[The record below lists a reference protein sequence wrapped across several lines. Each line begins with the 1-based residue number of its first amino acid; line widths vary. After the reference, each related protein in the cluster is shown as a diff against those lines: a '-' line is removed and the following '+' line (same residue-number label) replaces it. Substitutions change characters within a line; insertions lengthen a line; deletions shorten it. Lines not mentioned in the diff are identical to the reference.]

1 MPRLK
6 TEEPVKA
13 KLKRQYNIRKTEA
26 PKSVPTV
33 TSVLRQESLSMTI
46 KGPAGEVVLEFNSV
60 KELERARTQ
69 IVARVARGQA
79 VPDIQAKDG
88 RYDFAAGLVVFT
100 PKS

>member
-6 TEEPVKA
+6 TEETKSDTPTRKYTRKA
-13 KLKRQYNIRKTEA
+13 TA

-33 TSVLRQESLSMTI
+33 EKAAKQESLSMSV
-46 KGPAGEVVLEFNSV
+46 KGPAGEVVLKFDSV
-60 KELERARTQ
+60 QALEKARTQ
-69 IVARVARGQA
+69 IVARVARGQS
-79 VPDIQAKDG
+79 VPNIQAEDG

>member
-6 TEEPVKA
+6 TEETNSDKPARKYTRKA
-13 KLKRQYNIRKTEA
+13 TA

-33 TSVLRQESLSMTI
+33 EKAAKQESLSMSV
-46 KGPAGEVVLEFNSV
+46 KGPAGEVVLKFDSV
-60 KELERARTQ
+60 QALEKARTQ
-69 IVARVARGQA
+69 IVARVARGQS
-79 VPDIQAKDG
+79 VPNIQAEDG

>member
-6 TEEPVKA
+6 TEETKSDTPTRKYTRKA
-13 KLKRQYNIRKTEA
+13 AA

-33 TSVLRQESLSMTI
+33 EEATKQGSPLMVV
-46 KGPAGEVVLEFNSV
+46 KGPAGEVVLKFKSIQD
-60 KELERARTQ
+60 LERARTQ

-79 VPDIQAKDG
+79 VPDIQAEDG